1 MDVKGWPLPLELDLA
16 PDQLISGKAFTVA
29 FRVLALLLVE
39 GISWWAYLL
48 WRSGKLG
55 TTLTSSTLWLLAA
68 IVLMLITVFY
78 VFRSVTSV
86 SNSHLKQSWIWNK
99 TMPISEL
106 AYVKLIRL
114 RGFDWLIAPRLYAR
128 THGGKFASFYA
139 STPEVLTQFE
149 KISKRLSPNR

>member
-1 MDVKGWPLPLELDLA
+1 MDDKGWPLPLELDIA
-16 PDQLISGKAFTVA
+16 QGQIISGKAFSVA

-39 GISWWAYLL
+39 GVAWWAYVL
-48 WRSGKLG
+48 WSNGKLG
-55 TTLTSSTLWLLAA
+55 NTLNSSQLWLLAA
-68 IVLMLITVFY
+68 LVLMFITVFY

-99 TMPISEL
+99 EMSVSDL

-139 STPEVLTQFE
+139 STPEVLNEFE
-149 KISKRLSPNR
+149 KIRNKLSLK

>member
-1 MDVKGWPLPLELDLA
+1 MDAKGWPLPLELDLA
-16 PDQLISGKAFTVA
+16 TDQVVSGKAFSVA

-39 GISWWAYLL
+39 GVAWWAYVL
-48 WRSGKLG
+48 WSNGKLG
-55 TTLTSSTLWLLAA
+55 ASMTGSVLWLLAA
-68 IVLMLITVFY
+68 LVLMLITVFY

-86 SNSHLKQSWIWNK
+86 SSSHLKQSWIWNK
-99 TMPISEL
+99 EMPIRDL

-139 STPEVLTQFE
+139 STPDVLKQFE
-149 KISKRLSPNR
+149 SIKSKLSLR

>member
-1 MDVKGWPLPLELDLA
+1 MDAKGWPLPLELDLA
-16 PDQLISGKAFTVA
+16 TDQVVSGKAFSVA

-39 GISWWAYLL
+39 GVAWWAYVL
-48 WRSGKLG
+48 WSNGKLG
-55 TTLTSSTLWLLAA
+55 ASMTSSVLWLLAA
-68 IVLMLITVFY
+68 LVLMLITVFY

-86 SNSHLKQSWIWNK
+86 SSSHLKQSWIWNK
-99 TMPISEL
+99 EMPIRDL

-139 STPEVLTQFE
+139 STPDVLKQFE
-149 KISKRLSPNR
+149 SIKSKLSLR

>member
-1 MDVKGWPLPLELDLA
+1 MDAKGWPLPLELDLA
-16 PDQLISGKAFTVA
+16 TDQVVSGKAFSVA

-39 GISWWAYLL
+39 GVAWWAYVL
-48 WRSGKLG
+48 WSNGKLG
-55 TTLTSSTLWLLAA
+55 ASMTSSVLWLLAA
-68 IVLMLITVFY
+68 LVLMFITVFY

-86 SNSHLKQSWIWNK
+86 SSSHLKQSWIWNK
-99 TMPISEL
+99 EMPIRDL

-139 STPEVLTQFE
+139 STPAVLQQFE
-149 KISKRLSPNR
+149 KISSKLSPN

>member
-1 MDVKGWPLPLELDLA
+1 MDPKGWPLPLELDLA
-16 PDQLISGKAFTVA
+16 PDQVISGKAFSIA

-39 GISWWAYLL
+39 GAAWWAYVL
-48 WRSGKLG
+48 WSHGKLG
-55 TTLTSSTLWLLAA
+55 TSVTSSVLWLVAA
-68 IVLMLITVFY
+68 LVLMLITVFY

-86 SNSHLKQSWIWNK
+86 STSHLRQSWIWDK
-99 TMPISEL
+99 EMSIPEL

-139 STPEVLTQFE
+139 STPAVLQQFE
-149 KISKRLSPNR
+149 QISSKLSSK

>member
-1 MDVKGWPLPLELDLA
+1 MNSNGWPLPLELDLA
-16 PDQLISGKAFTVA
+16 PDLVISGKAFSIA

-39 GISWWAYLL
+39 GAVWWAYVL
-48 WRSGKLG
+48 WNHGKLG
-55 TTLTSSTLWLLAA
+55 ASITSSVLWLVAA
-68 IVLMLITVFY
+68 LVLMLITVFY

-86 SNSHLKQSWIWNK
+86 SANHLKQSWIWDK
-99 TMPISEL
+99 EMSIPDL

-139 STPEVLTQFE
+139 STPAVLAQFE
-149 KISKRLSPNR
+149 TISRKLKLK